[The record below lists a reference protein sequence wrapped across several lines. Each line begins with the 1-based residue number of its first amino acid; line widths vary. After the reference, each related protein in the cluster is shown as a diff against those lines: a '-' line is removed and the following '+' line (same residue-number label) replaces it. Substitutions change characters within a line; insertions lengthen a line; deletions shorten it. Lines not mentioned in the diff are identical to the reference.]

1 MGTIIQNNEKQLA
14 HYAAVLWQRKFLIA
28 LFVVVSIGLGYWGV
42 KQVTPLYTAEAVV
55 ALKTRPQTLID
66 NAAPAAIAR
75 PDIASVK
82 TEAESVRSTYL
93 VGQVVDRMNLVADP
107 EFNLAIAEEL
117 SLRDRIRLI
126 MNGAYAL
133 TSDAFKS
140 VGIELPAPEPDAEVD
155 PRRAVISSI
164 VRQLQVSSAPDA
176 YTIRIQFVS
185 EVPEKAA
192 RFVNELVD
200 LYLANQVAENQKE
213 ASQAMVWLEQRVNGV
228 RAELDQATQALA
240 DFRTKNNLVPVG
252 PQAQLATQRI
262 IALNTEL
269 GTLKVARL
277 EAEAQLAQ
285 VKQLQASG
293 RTDSMEIVTRNPT
306 IQILRQQEADL
317 AAQVANL
324 SQSLGARHPD
334 LVKLTQQL
342 NQTRRERATEVGKV
356 VQGLE
361 SRANEV
367 RARERSAQAE
377 IESLRQ
383 EANLSG
389 RGADELA
396 QLQRA
401 ADGKALQLEA
411 LEQRFKEA
419 TSRIDLDQAGARVV
433 TSATA
438 PIEPS
443 HPNKPVFLA
452 VAALGSMLLAMTLA
466 ILYDHLT
473 PGFRSAR
480 EIKNELGLKM
490 LGAVPKVRL
499 GGQSIADQVLLKPL
513 EPFAEAIRTII
524 TAITHERPAGGRAK
538 LILVTSSI
546 PDEGKTSLAIAAAR
560 TLTLSGLRVLLLD
573 CDLRRPSVGAAF
585 RFGNTAGLVEC
596 IEKGVNLEEAIRI
609 DEATGLHV
617 MPAGHGIQ
625 NPQRF
630 FASSSAVGGA
640 LKRLMMNYDFIVI
653 DSPPV
658 MVASD
663 AALIARGCDSVLYA
677 VEWEKTPR
685 SAVKAGIE
693 SLTSLDIAIAG
704 VVLTKVDYSKQRYAG
719 DMSAYA
725 YRYKDYHNI
734 PA

>member
-1 MGTIIQNNEKQLA
+1 MGTIIHHNEKQLA
-14 HYAAVLWQRKFLIA
+14 HYAAILWQRKFLIA
-28 LFVVVSIGLGYWGV
+28 LFVFVSLVLGYWGV
-42 KQVTPLYTAEAVV
+42 RQVTPLYTAEAVV

-66 NAAPAAIAR
+66 NAPPAAIAR

-82 TEAESVRSTYL
+82 TEAESLRSTFL
-93 VGQVVDRMNLVADP
+93 VGQAVDRMDLVNDP
-107 EFNLAIAEEL
+107 EFNLAISEEL
-117 SLRDRIRLI
+117 SLRDRLRLI
-126 MNGAYAL
+126 TAGALAMAADAL
-133 TSDAFKS
+133 KPF
-140 VGIELPAPEPDAEVD
+140 GIELPGIDPDAEVN
-155 PRRAVISSI
+155 PRNAVINNI

-176 YTIRIQFVS
+176 YTIRVQFIS

-200 LYLANQVAENQKE
+200 LYLANGIVENQKD

-228 RAELDQATQALA
+228 RAELDQATAALA
-240 DFRTKNNLVPVG
+240 DFRQKNNLVPVG

-342 NQTRRERATEVGKV
+342 NQVRRERAMEVAKI

-377 IESLRQ
+377 IDSLRQ

-396 QLQRA
+396 QLQRT

-419 TSRIDLDQAGARVV
+419 TSRIDLDQSGARIV
-433 TSATA
+433 TSASV
-438 PIEPS
+438 PIDPS
-443 HPNKPVFLA
+443 HPNKPLFLA
-452 VAALGSMLLAMTLA
+452 VAGLGSMLLGMTLA

-480 EIKNELGLKM
+480 EIKHELGLKV
-490 LGAVPKVRL
+490 LGAVPKVRVD
-499 GGQSIADQVLLKPL
+499 GQSIADLVLLKPL
-513 EPFAEAIRTII
+513 EPFAEAIRSII
-524 TAITHERPAGGRAK
+524 TALAHDRPAGGRAK
-538 LILVTSSI
+538 QILVTSSI
-546 PDEGKTSLAIAAAR
+546 PDEGKTSLAIAVAR
-560 TLTLSGLRVLLLD
+560 TLTLSGSRVLLLD

-585 RFGNTAGLVEC
+585 RFGNAAGLVEC
-596 IEKGVNLEEAIRI
+596 IEKGVNLEEAIKV
-609 DEATGLHV
+609 DQATGLHV

-663 AALIARGCDSVLYA
+663 AVLIARGCDSVLYA

-693 SLTSLDIAIAG
+693 SLTALDIAVAG

>member
-1 MGTIIQNNEKQLA
+1 M
-14 HYAAVLWQRKFLIA
+14 
-28 LFVVVSIGLGYWGV
+28 
-42 KQVTPLYTAEAVV
+42 
-55 ALKTRPQTLID
+55 
-66 NAAPAAIAR
+66 
-75 PDIASVK
+75 
-82 TEAESVRSTYL
+82 RSTFL
-93 VGQVVDRMNLVADP
+93 VGQAVDRMDLVNDP
-107 EFNLAIAEEL
+107 EFNLAISEEL
-117 SLRDRIRLI
+117 SLRDRFRLI
-126 MNGAYAL
+126 MAGGLAMAADAL
-133 TSDAFKS
+133 KPF
-140 VGIELPAPEPDAEVD
+140 GIELPGVDPDAEVD
-155 PRRAVISSI
+155 PRSAVINGI

-176 YTIRIQFVS
+176 YTIRVQFVS

-192 RFVNELVD
+192 KFVNELVD
-200 LYLANQVAENQKE
+200 LYLANQIAENQKD
-213 ASQAMVWLEQRVNGV
+213 ATQAMVWLEQRVNGV
-228 RAELDQATQALA
+228 RAELDQATSALA
-240 DFRTKNNLVPVG
+240 DFRQKNNLVPVG

-342 NQTRRERATEVGKV
+342 NQTRRERAMEVAKI

-377 IESLRQ
+377 IDSLRQ

-419 TSRIDLDQAGARVV
+419 TSRIDLDQSGARIV

-438 PIEPS
+438 PLEPS
-443 HPNKPVFLA
+443 HPNKPLFLA

-499 GGQSIADQVLLKPL
+499 GGQSIADLVLLKPL

-524 TAITHERPAGGRAK
+524 TGLAHDRPAGGRAK
-538 LILVTSSI
+538 QILVTSSV
-546 PDEGKTSLAIAAAR
+546 PDEGKTSLAIAVAR
-560 TLTLSGLRVLLLD
+560 TLTLSGTRVLLLD

-585 RFGNTAGLVEC
+585 RFGNAGGLVEC
-596 IEKGVNLEEAIRI
+596 IEKGI
-609 DEATGLHV
+609 G
-617 MPAGHGIQ
+617 P
-625 NPQRF
+625 
-630 FASSSAVGGA
+630 GG
-640 LKRLMMNYDFIVI
+640 
-653 DSPPV
+653 
-658 MVASD
+658 
-663 AALIARGCDSVLYA
+663 
-677 VEWEKTPR
+677 
-685 SAVKAGIE
+685 
-693 SLTSLDIAIAG
+693 
-704 VVLTKVDYSKQRYAG
+704 G
-719 DMSAYA
+719 DQD
-725 YRYKDYHNI
+725 R
-734 PA
+734 